1 MANPSESQ
9 PQLPTFEDNIELSKA
24 EAVAECKGIIDT
36 VLANSTGS
44 LEEHEGYL
52 RREKRA
58 AGVDCEDATPARL
71 DGAETTDGEVGG
83 RWLRL
88 R

>member
-1 MANPSESQ
+1 MSLVTKLRKNEN
-9 PQLPTFEDNIELSKA
+9 LRKFIRMVN
-24 EAVAECKGIIDT
+24 
-36 VLANSTGS
+36 

-58 AGVDCEDATPARL
+58 AGVDCEYATPARL